1 VITLINANSR
11 SVKVQANGHRA
22 FTVKTGMITT
32 SLVSVMILF
41 AIMLSPPVLASTAPE
56 QNCGSIGGQG
66 GIGGVRGEGGDS
78 SDASSGGGGNEGTG
92 GSGGTGPGGG
102 SGGQAGS
109 GGSSGAGGQGGGS
122 TGGAGGEDGKGGD
135 ATTDCGISDRGYR
148 FR

>member
-1 VITLINANSR
+1 MITLINANSR

-66 GIGGVRGEGGDS
+66 GIGGVREGGDS
-78 SDASSGGGGNEGTG
+78 SGASSGGGGNEETG